1 MWTFFFSVL
10 LPARLQAGLT
20 DLASGQVVSRWRTR
34 GYLAIYM
41 YRQSV
46 SAATYDTCV
55 RIEAES
61 LPNRR

>member
-34 GYLAIYM
+34 GYLAIYFVNQYLLHM
-41 YRQSV
+41 THVYV
-46 SAATYDTCV
+46 
-55 RIEAES
+55 
-61 LPNRR
+61 